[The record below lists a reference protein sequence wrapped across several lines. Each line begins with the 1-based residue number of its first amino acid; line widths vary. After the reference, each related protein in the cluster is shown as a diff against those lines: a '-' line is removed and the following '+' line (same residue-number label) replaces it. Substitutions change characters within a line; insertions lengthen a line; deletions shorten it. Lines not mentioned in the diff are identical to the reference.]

1 MRMLEYK
8 LHAPMNGHGMS
19 TPVWVDNGG
28 HWYNNADHT
37 MIGFAPD
44 TTEYYIPDSVDFK
57 TLAELKER
65 QLVDFLTEA
74 ELKTRVVAMHQ
85 VSPMRKMDPA
95 GPGGEEGD
103 VMTDAEVETMVGDWV
118 AANT

>member
-28 HWYNNADHT
+28 HWYNTADHT

-57 TLAELKER
+57 T
-65 QLVDFLTEA
+65 EA

-85 VSPMRKMDPA
+85 VSPMRKMDPGA
-95 GPGGEEGD
+95 PGDEGD

-118 AANT
+118 VAHS

>member
-57 TLAELKER
+57 T
-65 QLVDFLTEA
+65 EA

>member
-19 TPVWVDNGG
+19 TPVWVTNGG
-28 HWYNNADHT
+28 HWYNQDDHT

-44 TTEYYIPDSVDFK
+44 TTEYYIPDSVDF
-57 TLAELKER
+57 
-65 QLVDFLTEA
+65 LTEA
-74 ELKTRVVAMHQ
+74 EVKTRVVAMHQ

>member
-57 TLAELKER
+57 T
-65 QLVDFLTEA
+65 EA
-74 ELKTRVVAMHQ
+74 EVKTRVVAMHQ
-85 VSPMRKMDPA
+85 VSRMRKMDPA
-95 GPGGEEGD
+95 SPGDEGD
-103 VMTDAEVETMVGDWV
+103 FMTDAEVETMVGDWV

>member
-57 TLAELKER
+57 TLAELKAR
-65 QLVDFLTEA
+65 QVAAHAVTPYKKLDAQGMPTE
-74 ELKTRVVAMHQ
+74 
-85 VSPMRKMDPA
+85 D
-95 GPGGEEGD
+95 D
-103 VMTDAEVETMVGDWV
+103 MTDAEVETMVADWH
-118 AANT
+118 ATY

>member
-28 HWYNNADHT
+28 HWYNTADHT

-57 TLAELKER
+57 T
-65 QLVDFLTEA
+65 EA

-95 GPGGEEGD
+95 SPGDEGD
-103 VMTDAEVETMVGDWV
+103 VMTDAEVETMVGEWV
-118 AANT
+118 AAHV

>member
-57 TLAELKER
+57 T
-65 QLVDFLTEA
+65 EA
-74 ELKTRVVAMHQ
+74 EVKTRVVAMHQ

>member
-1 MRMLEYK
+1 
-8 LHAPMNGHGMS
+8 
-19 TPVWVDNGG
+19 
-28 HWYNNADHT
+28 
-37 MIGFAPD
+37 
-44 TTEYYIPDSVDFK
+44 
-57 TLAELKER
+57 
-65 QLVDFLTEA
+65 
-74 ELKTRVVAMHQ
+74 MHQ

>member
-44 TTEYYIPDSVDFK
+44 TTEYYIPDSVDFL
-57 TLAELKER
+57 TLTELKAR
-65 QLVDFLTEA
+65 Q
-74 ELKTRVVAMHQ
+74 VAAHANY
-85 VSPMRKMDPA
+85 PYKKMDAQGMPT
-95 GPGGEEGD
+95 EVD
-103 VMTDAEVETMVGDWV
+103 MSDAEVETMV
-118 AANT
+118 ANWHATY